1 MRTSWNDAALKVPAR
16 TNDFGQP
23 LMDDY
28 GLDAVIVRKRLA
40 DSGSDT
46 RLNLTTALGDQPPRS
61 RPQEAQMHT
70 TTPTTYRLAADLDA
84 KAPAKVR
91 RHSHEPEVMK
101 AKAERHTAVRIPDV
115 LDEVTGEA
123 VWFAEG
129 AVIVV
134 PMEDLNTFR
143 AWISCR
149 GLSTCGNG
157 TYRVE
162 SLGDSVDLTWEQ
174 LHAAVRP

>member
-1 MRTSWNDAALKVPAR
+1 MTTHAWHDRALKVPAR

-23 LMDDY
+23 VMDDY
-28 GLDAVIVRKRLA
+28 GLDAVIASSRLA

-46 RLNLTTALGDQPPRS
+46 RLNPTTALGEDPPRS
-61 RPQEAQMHT
+61 RPQEATMHT
-70 TTPTTYRLAADLDA
+70 TTTTYRLAADLDP
-84 KAPAKVR
+84 KAPAK
-91 RHSHEPEVMK
+91 HHHEPAVMR
-101 AKAERHTAVRIPDV
+101 AKAQRHTVVRVPDM

-123 VWFAEG
+123 MWFTDG
-129 AVIVV
+129 AVVIVRIG
-134 PMEDLNTFR
+134 DLNTFR

-149 GLSTCGNG
+149 GLSTSGNY

-162 SLGDSVDLTWEQ
+162 SLGDSVDLSWDQ